1 MKNKNS
7 MLKLAALAACLLPA
21 FQGVIQAGAPLKIN
35 FQGRLDESGQPAAGA
50 KTFVFKLFDAA
61 AGGNLVWTSQSQVL
75 TLTQGVFSAALDSGV
90 PAGLSTATF
99 SGARYVEITVDG
111 VILAPRQEMVSAPY
125 ALVAQALAPDAVLPP
140 QTIAPGAISDVH
152 VVLTTAAITSGKF
165 GDDRLYLSTAAFYGG
180 FNGGDQLVQLT
191 PAGKLPV
198 LDGSA
203 LTGVPASTY
212 SGSVAAAQVADGALG
227 ANVIA
232 SSVAANTVHGAAL
245 QAGAVTDAK
254 VQLSTAAIS
263 SGRFGDERV
272 LLSTAAISSGKFGD
286 DQVLISTG
294 AVVSGKFGDDKVLVS
309 TAAVGSG
316 KFGDDRVAIS
326 TGAFYGGFNGA
337 GQLVTLDGSGK
348 VSTLNFAGA
357 VSLPSKVIT
366 IANSPYLVS
375 ASDSTILVDGTGAV
389 ADIYV
394 VLPPAATV
402 PGRTYTVKRIDN
414 DSTGHYVYI
423 SGADYLSDQFE
434 TIEEL
439 PIVDVGGQWNAITVQ
454 SAGDVV
460 LPSEVDPHGLWV
472 TLATR

>member
-1 MKNKNS
+1 MIMKNKKS
-7 MLKLAALAACLLPA
+7 LLKLAALAACLLPA
-21 FQGVIQAGAPLKIN
+21 VQGVLQAGAPLKIN
-35 FQGRLDESGQPAAGA
+35 FQGRLDESGQPAAGS
-50 KTFVFKLFDAA
+50 KTFVFKLYDAA

-75 TLTQGVFSAALDSGV
+75 ALTQGVFSAALDSGL

-140 QTIAPGAISDVH
+140 LTVAPGTISDVH
-152 VVLTTAAITSGKF
+152 VVLTTAAITAGKF
-165 GDDRLYLSTAAFYGG
+165 GDDRLSLSTGAFYGG
-180 FNGGDQLVQLT
+180 FNGADHLVQLT

-203 LTGVPASTY
+203 LTGVPASSY
-212 SGSVAAAQVADGALG
+212 SGSVAASQVADGALG
-227 ANVIA
+227 ANVVA
-232 SSVAANTVHGAAL
+232 SSVAANKVHGAAL

-254 VQLSTAAIS
+254 V
-263 SGRFGDERV
+263 

-286 DQVLISTG
+286 DRVLISTG
-294 AVVSGKFGDDKVLVS
+294 AVVSGKFGDDNVLVS

-316 KFGDDRVAIS
+316 KFGDDRVVIS

-357 VSLPSKVIT
+357 VSLPVKVIT
-366 IANSPYLVS
+366 IANNPYLAT

-394 VLPPAATV
+394 VLPPAGTV
-402 PGRTYTVKRIDN
+402 PGRIYTVKRIDN

-423 SGADYLSDQFE
+423 SGADYLGDQFE
-434 TIEEL
+434 TIEG
-439 PIVDVGGQWNAITVQ
+439 VHMSDVGGQWNAITVQ

-460 LPSEVDPHGLWV
+460 LPGEIDSHGLWV